1 MTQGPHAIDHPL
13 YRLLLAED
21 VAGFNARRN
30 AGESLS
36 LKGAMLR
43 GLDLRGLDASGLD
56 LRDACLRGCDLRGI
70 DFRTAQLDG
79 ATITEARVNGCY
91 FAGTLAAD
99 EIRLALE
106 KGTRLRAAPGR

>member
-1 MTQGPHAIDHPL
+1 MNQGPHAIDHPL

-21 VAGFNARRN
+21 VAGFNARRS
-30 AGESLS
+30 AGESVS
-36 LKGAMLR
+36 LQGAMLR

-70 DFRTAQLDG
+70 DFRTADLAG

-91 FAGTLAAD
+91 FAGSLAAD
-99 EIRLALE
+99 ELRLALE
-106 KGTRLRAAPGR
+106 KGTRLRAAPGS